1 MSVCYRSKGA
11 ASHVRSANPFTQLSD
26 GGCTCRHRYTPFP
39 PLPFPALQQ
48 TSLEHPPRV
57 ASRFAQVASW
67 TFAYPIDEN
76 LHTHTRT
83 HTRAHTC
90 EWVHVSAL
98 IAGIW
103 KFRHLFD
110 QLLPFSYRERDEK
123 GTKESCPTISYAT
136 HIAIANG
143 IAIQQKSCWQI
154 KTANVIRKLSPPT
167 SPFSLFLSLCFY
179 ISVYKCIPASCTCG
193 TL

>member
-1 MSVCYRSKGA
+1 MEMELKTYVRVLSEQRRA

-39 PLPFPALQQ
+39 PLPIPTLQQ
-48 TSLEHPPRV
+48 TFLEHPPRV
-57 ASRFAQVASW
+57 ARRFAQVASW

-76 LHTHTRT
+76 LHTHT
-83 HTRAHTC
+83 C
-90 EWVHVSAL
+90 EWVHVSTL

-110 QLLPFSYRERDEK
+110 QLLPFSYRERERRK
-123 GTKESCPTISYAT
+123 RYKRVVPNYFICHT
-136 HIAIANG
+136 HCHCQRDCNLAKIMLANKNG
-143 IAIQQKSCWQI
+143 KRHKRPS
-154 KTANVIRKLSPPT
+154 SPLTP
-167 SPFSLFLSLCFY
+167 PLLLSLY
-179 ISVYKCIPASCTCG
+179 ISVYKRIPASCTCG